1 LIDGAAQSRVLIILG
16 SARSNGDTAK
26 AASALAS
33 RLGPDMATLVDLGS
47 KRILPFDYS
56 EPDQSDDFSAL
67 ADLMLAHRSLVFATP
82 VYWYAMSGRMKTLFD
97 RLSDLLSGRNP
108 ERRGRALAGR
118 EAWLLAVGSDPHL
131 PDGFERPFQM
141 TADYLGMRWREGFY
155 VRSGKAADES
165 TIEKLAAELRAAA

>member
-1 LIDGAAQSRVLIILG
+1 
-16 SARSNGDTAK
+16 
-26 AASALAS
+26 
-33 RLGPDMATLVDLGS
+33 
-47 KRILPFDYS
+47 
-56 EPDQSDDFSAL
+56 
-67 ADLMLAHRSLVFATP
+67 
-82 VYWYAMSGRMKTLFD
+82 MKTLFD